1 MYAGFISDG
10 DGAVTISEC
19 DFLGETFPLLGNIQ
33 HQIGESGYD
42 LTIINSRFKG
52 VTQYKTFINS
62 LDGGPDKSRPYF
74 YGNRALNYETPTEG
88 ALPSTITE
96 NYLSKSGGT
105 MTGSLVLNGDPA
117 EDLEAATKQ
126 YVDAHSDSSK
136 VGDIKV
142 TTRTDLGN
150 AWALCNGSAI
160 DTDAYPLLNEYA
172 SERFDS
178 ALAATWKST
187 TPLSANYGYSFGNL
201 KFLNGYYLWP
211 YSTGGY
217 VRIAYKKNW
226 EDAWETTG
234 NVTSSILKEIYYI
247 GDYYVLTENSSS
259 ATYAVYSK
267 DFKSWFTGTVPAP
280 FGNLTVNA
288 GVVQIGDSLYGT
300 SCSVSGYTA
309 TMKLWKMSANSI
321 SSGFTV
327 IQTISLSTGGMYDS
341 AYVSGSD
348 RWFYNEVQ
356 GKYFFAFGTGGNSNY
371 SVSIYVLDQQTDQIE
386 AKHTFSLSGT
396 SGMRFIDAGDC
407 VIAATS
413 STYSYMSKNT
423 LDWDAWT
430 EFTPPTTNIS
440 LVTKIKDEY
449 VFVSAP
455 NKQAIAYYT
464 KTLGGTAKEY
474 TISIDHV
481 SRVVAANGIIL
492 VLDISYYQNWQS
504 GTKIWMLNDTDV
516 GFEQINPIVNI
527 STPYGTT
534 AYFEYLTGI
543 LYLRLSVNSS
553 GDPILYYVQATFP
566 TITFDGAYAYIKVK
580 EE

>member
-1 MYAGFISDG
+1 MILNPN
-10 DGAVTISEC
+10 I
-19 DFLGETFPLLGNIQ
+19 GN
-33 HQIGESGYD
+33 GGGSG
-42 LTIINSRFKG
+42 
-52 VTQYKTFINS
+52 
-62 LDGGPDKSRPYF
+62 
-74 YGNRALNYETPTEG
+74 NY
-88 ALPSTITE
+88 
-96 NYLSKSGGT
+96 
-105 MTGSLVLNGDPA
+105 
-117 EDLEAATKQ
+117 Q
-126 YVDAHSDSSK
+126 
-136 VGDIKV
+136 VGDIRV
-142 TTRTDLGN
+142 TTRDDLGDEWL
-150 AWALCNGSAI
+150 ACDGSAI
-160 DTDAYPLLNEYA
+160 DTNAYPLLNEYA
-172 SERFDS
+172 SERLDS

-211 YSTGGY
+211 YSTGSY

-234 NVTSSILKEIYYI
+234 NVTSSSDLTEIYYI
-247 GDYYVLTENSSS
+247 GKYYVLTRNSST
-259 ATYAVYSK
+259 ATYAVYSE
-267 DFKSWFTGTVPAP
+267 DFKSQFTGTVPAP
-280 FGNLTVNA
+280 YGNLTVNA
-288 GVVQIGDSLYGT
+288 GIVQVGNSLYGT
-300 SCSVSGYTA
+300 SCNVSGYTA
-309 TMKLWKMSANSI
+309 TLKLWKMSADSI

-327 IQTISLSTGGMYDS
+327 AQTISLSTGGMYDS
-341 AYVSGSD
+341 AYSSGSD

-356 GKYFFAFGTGGNSNY
+356 GKYFFAYGTGGNNSY
-371 SVSIYVLDQQTDQIE
+371 SVSIYVLDQQANQIE
-386 AKHTFSLSGT
+386 SKHTFSLSGT
-396 SGMRFIDAGDC
+396 SGMGFRDAGDC
-407 VIAATS
+407 VIASTS

-455 NKQAIAYYT
+455 NTQAIAYYT

-516 GFEQINPIVNI
+516 GFEQINPIANI

-553 GDPILYYVQATFP
+553 GDPILYYVQATLP
-566 TITFDGAYAYIKVK
+566 TITFDGAAAYIKAK
-580 EE
+580 